1 MKKRR
6 ILGVILSMCMLVSG
20 LSVNPLPAKAETTT
34 EETNIALS
42 TNGTTVET
50 SHKNDWAEGQKL
62 YKMANLNDGKN
73 TTNTGYFTSKYD
85 TEYENAAISVTLS
98 FNGTYRIRALQLT
111 PAFSW
116 KYEGGFPDTFKIEA
130 NTQDGWVTVVE
141 QSGCTVGSFRRFR
154 YEFAQVDCSQL
165 RLVTS
170 KNGAIHE
177 DNNTTTYYGLRL
189 GEFEVFGVLTP
200 NHKNVAL
207 STNGTRV
214 ETSHLNNWAE
224 NVYTEETY
232 RKARLIDGKKSKN
245 TGNGYFMSDNLT
257 AAGSET
263 TPISVTLKFDK
274 AYQISKIRLEPA
286 YMWGTCQGGFPDAF
300 TVSVYTAEGW
310 KEVVSDSGCG
320 QQADWKSYIFQEVD
334 CTAVRLTTSK
344 NSYVEGGTT
353 KYGLRLGE
361 FEVYGAESSEDIVVL
376 PDAASYAAVQKQ
388 GTPFASTSRELGDV
402 ALNKLNDDD
411 YKTVYWYKYYS
422 SEFFS
427 NPEGSQYAGVM
438 FDKAYGFDS
447 VTVATYGER
456 MPEDFHISVYNGSKW
471 VDVVTEKGYTPS
483 TQEHGEFTFSFDDIC
498 GSAVRITAD
507 KMRRITNSNQT
518 GYGLQITEFIIHG
531 AATTAAMDTPSVE
544 LFNVANGMT
553 VTAGSVVDW
562 GAPAFGSDLNNLVDN
577 NSTTNYSSNWLSLPE
592 NYEWVQ
598 ITFDAPVCAHY
609 VDFCAWANDSNSPK
623 RFPKDFEIQAYTGTE
638 WKTVVSETDYNI
650 TEETYSGGAANGQ
663 GSTSQPFRFGFAP
676 VECTAIRLVA
686 TKLDLTNTAGDSYAL
701 ILSDMRVYG
710 DNATQEAV
718 RPDTSRI
725 WGNQAP
731 AAVVLSRGTDNEL
744 LNDGDK
750 TSPGN
755 IYTSEFVDS
764 ADGSV
769 SMQFIFDRPTRMDRI
784 RFYPGEGDTANAE
797 FPTAFTVYAYTGSGW
812 QEIRNVS
819 GYTAT
824 GRREF
829 SFREICCSSIIIR
842 MTGLYEVDG
851 RYGVQ
856 LKDIDLMGAIGTDP
870 GVVLG
875 DGSGDD
881 KLTEADLPYIR
892 QGLLKAENTSKYD
905 FNMDQAEDVRDLVRA
920 KNYFAVKQ

>member
-483 TQEHGEFTFSFDDIC
+483 TQEHGEFTFSFDEIC

-531 AATTAAMDTPSVE
+531 AATTAAKDTPSVE

-650 TEETYSGGAANGQ
+650 TEETYSGGVANGQ

-731 AAVVLSRGTDNEL
+731 AAVVLSR
-744 LNDGDK
+744 
-750 TSPGN
+750 
-755 IYTSEFVDS
+755 
-764 ADGSV
+764 
-769 SMQFIFDRPTRMDRI
+769 
-784 RFYPGEGDTANAE
+784 
-797 FPTAFTVYAYTGSGW
+797 
-812 QEIRNVS
+812 
-819 GYTAT
+819 
-824 GRREF
+824 
-829 SFREICCSSIIIR
+829 
-842 MTGLYEVDG
+842 
-851 RYGVQ
+851 
-856 LKDIDLMGAIGTDP
+856 
-870 GVVLG
+870 
-875 DGSGDD
+875 
-881 KLTEADLPYIR
+881 
-892 QGLLKAENTSKYD
+892 
-905 FNMDQAEDVRDLVRA
+905 
-920 KNYFAVKQ
+920 

>member
-6 ILGVILSMCMLVSG
+6 ILGVMLSMCMLVSG
-20 LSVNPLPAKAETTT
+20 LSINPLPAKAETTT

-42 TNGTTVET
+42 TNGTTVDT
-50 SHKNDWAEGQKL
+50 SHLSNWAETTGAATYSKEHL
-62 YKMANLNDGKN
+62 IDGKN
-73 TTNTGYFTSKYD
+73 ATNTGFFMSD
-85 TEYENAAISVTLS
+85 AQESYENEAISVTLS
-98 FNGTYRIRALQLT
+98 FNSTYRIRALQLT

-141 QSGCTVGSFRRFR
+141 QSGCTISSFRRFR

-170 KNGAIHE
+170 KNGAI
-177 DNNTTTYYGLRL
+177 DNGEKPATYGLRL
-189 GEFEVFGVLTP
+189 GEFEVYGALTP
-200 NHKNVAL
+200 DLSNVAL
-207 STNGTRV
+207 STNGTTV
-214 ETSHLNNWAE
+214 DTSHLNTWAE
-224 NVYTEETY
+224 GLTVETY
-232 RKARLIDGKKSKN
+232 KKARLNDGKGSKGTN
-245 TGNGYFMSDNLT
+245 SGFFMSANLA
-257 AAGSET
+257 AAGNEN
-263 TPISVTLKFDK
+263 TPISVTLKFNK

-286 YMWGTCQGGFPDAF
+286 YMWSNCQGGFPDAF

-320 QQADWKSYIFQEVD
+320 QQDSWKSYIFQEID

-353 KYGLRLGE
+353 NYGLRLGE

-447 VTVATYGER
+447 VTVATYGKC

-471 VDVVTEKGYTPS
+471 VDVVTENNYTPS
-483 TQEHGEFTFSFDDIC
+483 TQEHGEFTFSFDEIC

-507 KMRRITNSNQT
+507 KMRQITSGSQA
-518 GYGLQITEFIIHG
+518 GYGLQITELIIHG

-577 NSTTNYSSNWLSLPE
+577 NSNTNYSSNWLSLPE

-609 VDFCAWANDSNSPK
+609 ADFSVWANDGNSPK

-638 WKTVVSETDYNI
+638 WKTVVSESGYDI
-650 TEETYSGGAANGQ
+650 TKETYAG
-663 GSTSQPFRFGFAP
+663 GSTLGRSSASFRFGFAP

-686 TKLDLTNTAGDSYAL
+686 TKLDLTNTAGDNYAL
-701 ILSDMRVYG
+701 IISDMRVYG
-710 DNATQEAV
+710 DNATREAV

-744 LNDGDK
+744 LNDGDR
-750 TSPGN
+750 TSPEN
-755 IYTSEFVDS
+755 TYTSELVDS
-764 ADGSV
+764 ADGIV

-784 RFYPGEGDTANAE
+784 HFYPVGGDTADTK
-797 FPTAFTVYAYTGSGW
+797 FPTAFEVYAYTGSQW
-812 QEIRNVS
+812 ELIRSVS
-819 GYTAT
+819 NYTST
-824 GRREF
+824 YKQEF

-842 MTGLYEVDG
+842 MTGLYQVDG

-856 LKDIDLMGAIGTDP
+856 LKDIDLMGAIGSDT

-905 FNMDQAEDVRDLVRA
+905 FNMDYAEDVRDLVRA
-920 KNYFAVKQ
+920 KNYFTVKQ